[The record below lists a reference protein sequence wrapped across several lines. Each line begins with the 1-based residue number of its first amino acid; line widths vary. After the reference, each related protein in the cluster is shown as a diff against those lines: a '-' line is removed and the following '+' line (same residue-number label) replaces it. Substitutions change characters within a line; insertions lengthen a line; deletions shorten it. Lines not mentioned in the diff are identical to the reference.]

1 MRVSNLFLL
10 GLTFIFDA
18 LLDLTLAGEASFSV
32 LRAELAAAEAE
43 IAQQYLV
50 KVKGNGK
57 GKRVMRQLKNG
68 KFDGV
73 ELLNVI
79 YGRIAV
85 IKFDDDEAEAAF
97 KEDAMTGVKLMEHDS
112 IMYVDDFFS
121 SKNGRR
127 TVAQDTPYGIDLVNA
142 EQVSD
147 AFVSS
152 MKVCIVDSGYDINHE
167 DLPGSPFVSGKSFVR
182 GSWDEDPN
190 SHGTHVAGTIAA
202 IDNGV
207 GVKGVVRNGQM
218 KLHIARVFSRFGFG
232 STSTIIN
239 GFKDCV
245 SEGSNVINMSLGG
258 GGFMQMFQDEI
269 NKATNQGVLVV
280 AAAGNSGQSGLEY
293 PASYE
298 NVLSVASID
307 INKNRSSFSTYNNM
321 VDISGPGSDVQSTIP
336 NNGYQSYSGTSMA
349 CPHVAGVAALVWS
362 HAPQTPVSEFQQ
374 ILKDTAEDL
383 GVNGYDSFYG
393 YGLVDAKKAYDSLD
407 ATIVPTISPAPS
419 PVSTSDCGNGFSVVI
434 IVKTDDQP
442 QETSWEI
449 IDSTG
454 STVTSKD
461 EYSGVEQY
469 YIDPVCLPRVDGSP
483 EDYYQFT
490 IKDSGGNGL
499 KRGSFYRVLVEGK
512 RYDNGRRFR
521 GSEKTI
527 DIPGYAPPGPSC
539 LSYDDSSSCK
549 AEAGCFFFQGTCS
562 FCSTL
567 GRIQCGLAGACSW
580 NGSSC
585 E

>member
-1 MRVSNLFLL
+1 MRVSNIFLL
-10 GLTFIFDA
+10 GLTFIFDT
-18 LLDLTLAGEASFSV
+18 LLHLATAEEASFSI
-32 LRAELAAAEAE
+32 LQSELAAAEAE

-57 GKRVMRQLKNG
+57 GKRVLRKLKNG

-73 ELLNVI
+73 ELINVI
-79 YGRIAV
+79 GGRIAV
-85 IKFDDDEAEAAF
+85 IKIDDDEAESVF
-97 KEDAMTGVKLMEHDS
+97 RETAMAGIKLMEHDS

-121 SKNGRR
+121 PEQGRR
-127 TVAQDTPYGIDLVNA
+127 TAAQDTPYGIELVNA

-147 AFVSS
+147 AFVSN

-167 DLPGSPFVSGKSFVR
+167 DLPGSPFVTGKSFVR

-207 GVKGVVRNGQM
+207 GVKGVVRSGQM

-232 STSTIIN
+232 SVSTIIN

-245 SEGSNVINMSLGG
+245 NEGSNVINMSLGG

-280 AAAGNSGQSGLEY
+280 AAAGNSGRNTIEY

-298 NVLSVASID
+298 NVLSVASVD
-307 INKNRSSFSTYNNM
+307 INKQRSSFSTYNDM
-321 VDISGPGSDVQSTIP
+321 VDISAPGSDVQSTIP
-336 NNGYQSYSGTSMA
+336 NNGYRAYSGTSMA
-349 CPHVAGVAALVWS
+349 CPHAAGVAALVWS

-383 GVNGYDSFYG
+383 GTNGYDSFYG
-393 YGLVDAKKAYDSLD
+393 YGLIDAKKAYDSLD

-419 PVSTSDCGNGFSVVI
+419 PVSTSDCGSGFSVVVI
-434 IVKTDDQP
+434 IKTDDQP
-442 QETSWEI
+442 QETSWDI

-454 STVTSKD
+454 STVASKD
-461 EYSGVEQY
+461 DYSGAEEY
-469 YIDPVCLPRVDGSP
+469 YLDPVCLPRSDGS
-483 EDYYQFT
+483 YTFT

-499 KRGSFYRVLVEGK
+499 KRGSFYRLLVEGE

-527 DIPGYAPPGPSC
+527 DLPGYAPPGPSC
-539 LSYDDSSSCK
+539 LSYDDSSSCR
-549 AEAGCFFFQGTCS
+549 AEDGCFFYQGNCS